1 MKSPRIVLGNAHL
14 KTIRDQSNNG
24 IALAFSLVNSRQPVI
39 KDMENMAILNFVAQQ
54 SANATLALA
63 DPFAGVA
70 GPDLSASASGK
81 GIFGALLARQIAF
94 GASQE
99 DQSQQTGLSVDEKIA
114 VDLSVAALPDSG
126 VLPGVVASYVLPFPI
141 ALHQNVVKS
150 STEEE
155 SVASP
160 IPTVLGVGAEP
171 MATPLLNVNSP
182 GGGKDLPVTD
192 AIRTNIAVTSQTQER
207 PEVTVRSSEGGV
219 SPALSFDALIGEKK
233 AATSLDA
240 PVITTAPMA
249 SSQFQPDVIRHDK
262 MQGGVPQEL
271 SVPQRVGSEN
281 WGQGLGDKVVWI
293 VGNQTRG
300 AEIHLNPPA
309 LGPLEVRISVTDGSA
324 NLSFMTQHA
333 SVRDAIEAA
342 TPRLREMLGDTG
354 ISMGSV
360 SVNVGT
366 FAQQQ
371 TSSDNRPNGSGATWH
386 PEIVAGEPLVDA
398 VVTTVRPLPGRGMID
413 LFA

>member
-1 MKSPRIVLGNAHL
+1 
-14 KTIRDQSNNG
+14 
-24 IALAFSLVNSRQPVI
+24 
-39 KDMENMAILNFVAQQ
+39 MENLATLNFVAQQ
-54 SANATLALA
+54 SANTALALA
-63 DPFAGVA
+63 DPFAGVVET
-70 GPDLSASASGK
+70 DLLANASGK
-81 GIFGALLARQIAF
+81 GIFGALLAKQIAF

-99 DQSQQTGLSVDEKIA
+99 DPSQQTGLSVDEKNT
-114 VDLSVAALPDSG
+114 VDLSVAATQDSG
-126 VLPGVVASYVLPFPI
+126 VLPEFAASYVFPFPI
-141 ALHQNVVKS
+141 ALHQNVLKS
-150 STEEE
+150 SSEEL

-160 IPTVLGVGAEP
+160 VPTVLGAEF

-192 AIRTNIAVTSQTQER
+192 AIRSNIAVTSKIQER

-233 AATSLDA
+233 AATALDA
-240 PVITTAPMA
+240 PAITTATMV
-249 SSQFQPDVIRHDK
+249 SSQFQSDVIRHDK
-262 MQGGVPQEL
+262 MQGGGQQEL

-309 LGPLEVRISVTDGSA
+309 LGPLEVRISVTDGAA

-371 TSSDNRPNGSGATWH
+371 ASSGNQPHGGGTTWH